1 LITRAD
7 QKQFSWSGRNINLL
21 VPAPDQVLLQSGSGA
36 EPLYWARL
44 WPAAQALARYLIEHA
59 ELTFGKD
66 VIELGAGL
74 GLPSLATAANAR
86 SVLCTD
92 LQAEAILWIQRSAA
106 VNGINNLEARLADWN
121 DELPFHPG
129 LLLLSDV
136 NYDPAKFGGLQRR
149 LYQWMDAGIPI
160 LLSTPQRLTAR
171 EFVQDLLP
179 YVKETWTTSVD
190 ERGTTTDVTVL
201 FLHH

>member
-7 QKQFSWSGRNINLL
+7 QKVFSWSGRNINVL

-36 EPLYWARL
+36 QPLYWARL
-44 WPAAQALARYLIEHA
+44 WPAAQALARYLIDHE
-59 ELTFGKD
+59 ELTLGKEI
-66 VIELGAGL
+66 IELGAGL
-74 GLPSLATAANAR
+74 GLPSLAAAANAR

-92 LQAEAILWIQRSAA
+92 LQNEAIHWVQRSAA
-106 VNGINNLEARLADWN
+106 ANGITNLEAKVADWN
-121 DELPFHPG
+121 DDLPFYPG

-136 NYDPAKFGGLQRR
+136 NYDPSQFRGLHHR
-149 LYQWMDAGIPI
+149 LRQWIEAGIPI

-179 YVKETWTTSVD
+179 FVCESWTTTID
-190 ERGTTTDVTVL
+190 ERGTTTDVTVF
-201 FLHH
+201 FLQR